1 MIKLDLGNVLLKPSH
16 RKQLMSWLRRSLR
29 LGERLGNFVLNIS
42 LRRQGHHYEFHA
54 DVRDRAGQF
63 NCRARAADWRGALRD
78 LVKSLTL
85 RLHDQCLGRQ
95 VAVA

>member
-1 MIKLDLGNVLLKPSH
+1 MIKLDSGNVLLKPSQ

-29 LGERLGNFVLNIS
+29 LGERLGDFVLSIT
-42 LRRQGHHYEFHA
+42 LRRSGTMYMVEATVH
-54 DVRDRAGQF
+54 DKAGDF
-63 NCRARAADWRGALRD
+63 GCKSKAHDWRGALRD

-85 RLHDQCLGRQ
+85 GLHEQCLRR